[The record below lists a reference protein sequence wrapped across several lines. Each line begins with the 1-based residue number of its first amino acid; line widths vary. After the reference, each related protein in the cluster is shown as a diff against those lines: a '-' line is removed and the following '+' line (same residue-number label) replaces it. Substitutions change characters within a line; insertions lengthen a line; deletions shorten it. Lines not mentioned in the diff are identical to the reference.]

1 MKTKFMYTLIFL
13 IFFSFSNLFSQEIGI
28 QLYSLRNQFNDNI
41 ENTIKIISDW
51 GINIVEGGDS
61 YGISD

>member
-1 MKTKFMYTLIFL
+1 MKTKFRYTLIFL

-41 ENTIKIISDW
+41 ENTIKYTPKQKLHSLYIF
-51 GINIVEGGDS
+51 V
-61 YGISD
+61 